1 MIKVFIYKGG
11 GYLEL
16 KKLCI
21 FLLFFIILLLIV
33 NYRDSMSIKAYKL
46 DILER
51 KVKSEATYPDIYNY
65 LSSVT
70 LKKFEEMVAQ
80 KESVVIYIGRP
91 TCSDCNAFETE
102 FIKILQKNKL
112 ENIVYLNVTKLRNS
126 DRKWQIFQ
134 DTYDVQYTPT
144 IVKFEN
150 GKNISKVEWSPQ
162 KGTDLIAFEK
172 WIDRYAK

>member
-46 DILER
+46 DILEQ

-70 LKKFEEMVAQ
+70 LKKF
-80 KESVVIYIGRP
+80 P
-91 TCSDCNAFETE
+91 
-102 FIKILQKNKL
+102 KL
-112 ENIVYLNVTKLRNS
+112 
-126 DRKWQIFQ
+126 
-134 DTYDVQYTPT
+134 
-144 IVKFEN
+144 
-150 GKNISKVEWSPQ
+150 
-162 KGTDLIAFEK
+162 
-172 WIDRYAK
+172 